1 MNQPILDEHDDDQPI
16 GRVLSRREVLAL
28 LGGGGAALVVGA
40 GIARFGIPA
49 LAQTAT
55 PGAEITPESTAIPDC
70 VVRPAKTEGPY
81 FVDGMLNRS
90 DIRIDPTDGSIKEGV
105 VLRLIFRVQQLVEGA
120 CTPLPGAQVDLW
132 HCDALG
138 VYSGVRDRSFDTSDQ
153 MWLRGYQVTDDS
165 GLAEFITV
173 YPGWYSGRAV
183 HMHFKIRTDPEADS
197 GYEFTSQLFFDEALT
212 DEIHS
217 LAPYDEKGYRNVLNA
232 EDNFYGETGALL
244 LLNILPVEAD
254 ADDADDAADAEDED
268 DEAISAQYTAT
279 FDIALDLSAE
289 A

>member
-1 MNQPILDEHDDDQPI
+1 MTDAHELHDDDQPI

-55 PGAEITPESTAIPDC
+55 PGAEITPESTAIPEC
-70 VVRPAKTEGPY
+70 VVRPAMTEGPY

-90 DIRIDPTDGSIKEGV
+90 DIRIDPTNGSIKEGV

-165 GLAEFITV
+165 GIAEFITI
-173 YPGWYSGRAV
+173 YPGWYPGRAV
-183 HMHFKIRTDPEADS
+183 HMHFKIRTDPEADA

-232 EDNFYGETGALL
+232 EDNIYGETGALL
-244 LLNILPVEAD
+244 LLNILPVEED
-254 ADDADDAADAEDED
+254 ADDAEDED